1 MSTLNNKT
9 CRVWTVSQAKTHL
22 SEILRLAAEEG
33 PQHIGKKR
41 SFVVVPASQ
50 WYASNQL
57 RQPLGQW
64 LVDNIPR
71 GINLNSQF
79 DRKSDREVPIEAT
92 DTE

>member
-1 MSTLNNKT
+1 MNTLNCNT
-9 CRVWTVSQAKTHL
+9 RRVWTVSQAKTHL

-41 SFVVVPASQ
+41 SFIVVPASQ
-50 WYASNQL
+50 WYETNQP

-64 LVDNIPR
+64 LVDNVPR
-71 GINLNSQF
+71 GINLNPQF
-79 DRKSDREVPIEAT
+79 DRKSGREVPFEVS